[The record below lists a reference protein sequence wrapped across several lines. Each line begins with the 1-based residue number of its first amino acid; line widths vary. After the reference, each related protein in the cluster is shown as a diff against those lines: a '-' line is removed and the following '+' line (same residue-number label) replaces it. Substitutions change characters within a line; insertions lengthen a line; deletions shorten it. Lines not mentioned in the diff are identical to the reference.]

1 MALMGGPHLA
11 PSLHNSSSPSAVE
24 VNFLRHSKP
33 WTDASTFSTKQTTL
47 QQQIHLT
54 TTSIH
59 NTTSIVMTTTMTT
72 MMRSFGGQEG
82 LRGSLETSR
91 TVSATAMF
99 MFALLSSAKHP
110 VDEMTNKLA
119 GVASTS
125 TKVKSFQTPF
135 LKSIAPEKLEN
146 ILPSSKSTP
155 KHPIFHEQTT
165 SNRHGT
171 HHITMSPH
179 LENSLLPSKKIQH
192 AIDRMTEH
200 GARTAMK
207 TKMTMTMSS
216 TESNPTASIREG
228 EGEDS
233 HDLNESLNFG
243 LIFGNSSSSSTL
255 YELEQANFDKSERLN
270 ESIAALNLDGVETTQ
285 EDRNDFDL
293 NFFKSIIAAGSS
305 DGFVEGE
312 LQNNYYNDTFSSGY
326 EDLGQNQMAANDNNS
341 SSDYNETLREQI
353 SSTHKPQVYVLVG
366 VSVATVVLCLLAVF
380 GLVVI
385 CRRHVILSKYNSLPS
400 TSHSYF
406 AYDYIY
412 RPLHGNRLDDE
423 YENTFVGVSI
433 PLLQEVTVI

>member
-11 PSLHNSSSPSAVE
+11 PSLHDSSPSAVE

-33 WTDASTFSTKQTTL
+33 WTDVSMFSTKQTNL
-47 QQQIHLT
+47 QQQVHLT

-59 NTTSIVMTTTMTT
+59 NTTSKVMTTTMTT

-82 LRGSLETSR
+82 LRGSLENSR

-125 TKVKSFQTPF
+125 STVKLFQTPF
-135 LKSIAPEKLEN
+135 LKSIAPEKLES
-146 ILPSSKSTP
+146 ISQSSKSTP
-155 KHPIFHEQTT
+155 KHPILHEQAT
-165 SNRHGT
+165 STRRGT
-171 HHITMSPH
+171 HHVTTSPH
-179 LENSLLPSKKIQH
+179 LESSLLPSKEIQH
-192 AIDRMTEH
+192 SIERMTEH
-200 GARTAMK
+200 GTR
-207 TKMTMTMSS
+207 KMTVTMSS
-216 TESNPTASIREG
+216 TESNPTVPIREG

-326 EDLGQNQMAANDNNS
+326 EDLGQNQMAANDNSS